1 MKLGWLSRGF
11 LLSVIFF
18 MVFIFCESAVSN
30 PLDKLTSVL
39 SDNDADSE
47 DADDEGGDDS
57 EDADDEDETKSETV
71 DAKKEIELDFEL
83 DFDYLNDVLVVVDC
97 GEASASGF
105 VAEMDGQKYLIT
117 NQHVIMGFDKIS
129 FTTLSGKKL
138 KPTSVEPS
146 KIRDIVRLK
155 VDADVGLKIAE
166 NLDIN
171 ESIVALGNS
180 QGAGVISPLPGKING
195 IGPDRIEITSE
206 IVGGNSG
213 GPILN
218 EDMEVCGIA
227 TYYVTYKGQSEG
239 EKDTKWEMITRRFA
253 LKLDQ
258 AEWMKVSWGK
268 YNTVFGKKLRE
279 IDNFRNNFYSVIGF
293 WLSSPGTMIESAVYR
308 ARDVDQWL
316 EHHNSMAEKIQRFDL
331 KPAVTRNEMERK
343 NISIRNDLE
352 ESTDMLSKICA
363 DKAREVGLL
372 IRKTQMTEYLES
384 EFIRRR
390 EEFKAVSEIIVTYGN
405 IRSSKAWFRFR

>member
-1 MKLGWLSRGF
+1 M
-11 LLSVIFF
+11 SVIFF
-18 MVFIFCESAVSN
+18 TVFIFCESAVSS
-30 PLDKLTSVL
+30 PLDKLTSTL

-47 DADDEGGDDS
+47 DADDEDGDDS
-57 EDADDEDETKSETV
+57 EDADDEEKSETV

-146 KIRDIVRLK
+146 KTRDIVRLK

-166 NLDIN
+166 SLDIN

-258 AEWMKVSWGK
+258 AKWMKVNWGK

-308 ARDVDQWL
+308 ARDVDQWI

-331 KPAVTRNEMERK
+331 KPSVTRNEMERK
-343 NISIRNDLE
+343 NISIRNDLQ

-363 DKAREVGLL
+363 DKAREVGFFM
-372 IRKTQMTEYLES
+372 RKIQMTEYLES
-384 EFIRRR
+384 EFVRRR
-390 EEFKAVSEIIVTYGN
+390 DEFKAVSEIIGTYGN
-405 IRSSKAWFRFR
+405 IRSSKAWFRFRR